1 MIEATITLD
10 ELKRAVALVEQA
22 HAKGYTA
29 SVAVLA
35 LVSGGRGIADCVLV
49 VDGLL
54 LTDGGAHN
62 YGRQYSTK
70 NVADLTRSRV
80 QRPKR
85 ARRPSGPPTAC
96 DRISAK
102 VRAEAIEFTGCM
114 AAWLAST
121 AVPLEIGR
129 TFSAKAVRFGSV
141 AFWEATSKFIEEQ
154 AWAEAQAMLLDGW
167 SP

>member
-22 HAKGYTA
+22 HVKGYTA

-35 LVSGGRGIADCVLV
+35 LVSGGRGIADCVLA

-54 LTDGGAHN
+54 LTDGGIHN
-62 YGRQYSTK
+62 YGRQHSTR
-70 NVADLTRSRV
+70 NVVDLARGRA
-80 QRPKR
+80 QRPKQ
-85 ARRPSGPPTAC
+85 ARRPSVPLAAC
-96 DRISAK
+96 ARISKK
-102 VRAEAIEFTGCM
+102 VRAEAIEFAGCM

-121 AVPLEIGR
+121 AAPLEIGC
-129 TFSAKAVRFGSV
+129 TFSDRAVRIGSA
-141 AFWEATSKFIEEQ
+141 AFWEAASKFIEEQ